1 MQEIKAQ
8 RNQTVDIVR
17 GVAMLLVVLGHTMT
31 GCTRNSQSSF
41 LFDIVWSLQ
50 MPLFIIISG
59 YVTKYSCEI
68 HTVVDWLKFL
78 KKRTI
83 SYMFP
88 WLVWTF
94 AIRGL
99 LLNQKSYLNLRYIL
113 WNMDSGYWFLATIW
127 TISLIFGTA
136 QLLSNILDRKSRI
149 PSWLK
154 IGGFLLLGMLALVVL
169 GKFTG
174 YSFFCIK
181 LTLYYIPF
189 YFIGYFYSQFQE
201 KIRMRWNLADEVIPA
216 VSLGIWI
223 AIMVRFEL
231 FALPDSVGGITL
243 RVAASVLG
251 CCGVIGLLSRLSDQ
265 SNSIETRTHKILSW
279 FGRYSLEVYLLH
291 SLLINLILTDTR
303 SDFGTAQGIILTFGN
318 YILSLIIVTAIITLL
333 NRNRALKF
341 ALFGKRT

>member
-1 MQEIKAQ
+1 MQEIKTQ
-8 RNQTVDIVR
+8 RNQSVDVVR

-31 GCTRNSQSSF
+31 GCTKNSESSF

-59 YVTKYSCEI
+59 YVTKYSREI

-83 SYMFP
+83 SYILP

-94 AIRGL
+94 VIRGL
-99 LLNQKSYLNLRYIL
+99 LLNQKSYLNLKYIL

-127 TISLIFGTA
+127 TISVIFGTA
-136 QLLSNILDRKSRI
+136 QFLSNILDRKNRV

-154 IGGFLLLGMLALVVL
+154 IGGFLILGMLALIVL

-174 YSFFCIK
+174 YGFFCIK

-201 KIRMRWNLADEVIPA
+201 KMLTRWSVAEDIIPA
-216 VSLGIWI
+216 VSLGLWI

-231 FALPDSVGGITL
+231 FALPDSVGGIVL
-243 RVAASVLG
+243 RFATSVFG
-251 CCGVIGLLSRLSDQ
+251 CCGVIGLLSRVSDQ
-265 SNSIETRTHKILSW
+265 GNGIETKTHKVLGW
-279 FGRYSLEVYLLH
+279 FGCHSLEVYLLH
-291 SLLINLILTDTR
+291 GLLINLILPDIQPN
-303 SDFGTAQGIILTFGN
+303 FGTSQGLILTFGN
-318 YILSLIIVTAIITLL
+318 YVLSLIIVVAIITLL
-333 NRNRALKF
+333 NKNIALRF